1 MTPTSPLR
9 IETRTSPAI
18 RVGDSQLYLRSQLVQ
33 LRLPGANGGLI
44 WNQPVSVVVRTA
56 GGQEQILFVPD
67 VTRTAIIGLLVLNL
81 VGVFLFL
88 LFRRRNA
95 RS

>member
-1 MTPTSPLR
+1 MTPISPLR
-9 IETRTSPAI
+9 IETRTSPPV
-18 RVGDSQLYLRSQLVQ
+18 RVKDTRLYLRARVVE
-33 LRLPGANGGLI
+33 LRLPVLNGGLI
-44 WNQPVSVVVRTA
+44 WNQPVSVVVCTA

-95 RS
+95 